1 VTPSFGETAP
11 TTAQTKTVVILH
23 ALVVLVEQLFA
34 RSADAPSLDK
44 LRPIYCPNPK
54 CGAPARNSEGIL
66 QLVGHGVYL
75 RHVRGLTEVGWIEIW
90 IRRFRCLVCG
100 CTMSVLPDWLH
111 PWRWY
116 AAPVILEALYR
127 HCILRET
134 ACSIGNRFGRPRDA
148 TEWRSLRRWRAQLLI
163 SPTLWGWLGSRLGIV
178 EPALDRRQG
187 AVHLV
192 RLLANAGQRVLS
204 GIEGV
209 REISLTAPRTL
220 SNMIH
225 NRKIAWLTGHFPPG
239 AESRGSPAATRPALP
254 TEKDSVPRAP

>member
-1 VTPSFGETAP
+1 
-11 TTAQTKTVVILH
+11 VVILH
-23 ALVVLVEQLFA
+23 ALVVLVEQLCA
-34 RSADAPSLDK
+34 KSADGPSLEK
-44 LRPIYCPNPK
+44 LRPIYCPNPE

-75 RHVRGLTEVGWIEIW
+75 RQVRGLAEVGWIEIW

-134 ACSIGNRFGRPRDA
+134 ACSIGERFGRPSDA
-148 TEWRSLRRWRAQLLI
+148 TEWRSLRRWRAQLLV
-163 SPTLWGWLGSRLGIV
+163 SPTLWGWLGARLGIV
-178 EPALDRRQG
+178 EPAPDRPK
-187 AVHLV
+187 AAAYLV
-192 RLLANAGQRVLS
+192 RLLGSAGQQALS

-209 REISLTAPRTL
+209 CEISRTACRTL
-220 SNMIH
+220 SNLIH
-225 NRKIAWLTGHFPPG
+225 NRKTAWLAGHFRPG
-239 AESRGSPAATRPALP
+239 AESRGSPGATRPPLP
-254 TEKDSVPRAP
+254 TEKDSVTRAP

>member
-1 VTPSFGETAP
+1 M
-11 TTAQTKTVVILH
+11 VILH
-23 ALVVLVEQLFA
+23 ALVVLVEQLCA
-34 RSADAPSLDK
+34 KSADGPSLEK
-44 LRPIYCPNPK
+44 LRPIYCSNPK

-75 RHVRGLTEVGWIEIW
+75 RQVRGLTGVGWIEIW

-127 HCILRET
+127 RCILGET
-134 ACSIGNRFGRPRDA
+134 ACSIGKRFGRPIDA
-148 TEWRSLRRWRAQLLI
+148 TEWRSLRRWRLQVLI

-178 EPALDRRQG
+178 EPARDRPK
-187 AVHLV
+187 AAAYLI
-192 RLLANAGQRVLS
+192 RLLGSAGQQALS

-209 REISLTAPRTL
+209 REISLTARRTL
-220 SNMIH
+220 SNLIH
-225 NRKIAWLTGHFPPG
+225 NRKIAWLAGHFPPG
-239 AESRGSPAATRPALP
+239 VESRGSPVAIRPGRP
-254 TEKDSVPRAP
+254 TEKDSVSRAP

>member
-1 VTPSFGETAP
+1 M
-11 TTAQTKTVVILH
+11 VILH
-23 ALVVLVEQLFA
+23 ALAVLVEQLCA
-34 RSADAPSLDK
+34 RGADAPSLDK

-54 CGAPARNSEGIL
+54 CGVPARNSEGIL

-75 RHVRGLTEVGWIEIW
+75 RQVRGLTEVGWIEIW

-127 HCILRET
+127 HCILGET
-134 ACSIGNRFGRPRDA
+134 ACSIGKRFGRPSDA
-148 TEWRSLRRWRAQLLI
+148 TEWRSLRRWRAQVLL

-178 EPALDRRQG
+178 KPARDRPK
-187 AVHLV
+187 AAAYLV
-192 RLLANAGQRVLS
+192 RLLASAGQQALS

-209 REISLTAPRTL
+209 REISLTARRTL
-220 SNMIH
+220 SNLIH

-239 AESRGSPAATRPALP
+239 TESRGSPAANRRGLS
-254 TEKDSVPRAP
+254 TEKDSVSRAP

>member
-1 VTPSFGETAP
+1 VI
-11 TTAQTKTVVILH
+11 ILH
-23 ALVVLVEQLFA
+23 ALVVLVEQLCA
-34 RSADAPSLDK
+34 KSADGPSLEE
-44 LRPIYCPNPK
+44 LRPIFCSNPK

-75 RHVRGLTEVGWIEIW
+75 RQVRGLTEVGWIEIW
-90 IRRFRCLVCG
+90 IHRFRCLVCE

-134 ACSIGNRFGRPRDA
+134 ACSIGNRFGRPSDA

-178 EPALDRRQG
+178 EPARDRPK
-187 AVHLV
+187 AAAYLI
-192 RLLANAGQRVLS
+192 RLLANAGQQALS

-209 REISLTAPRTL
+209 REISLTSRRTL

-225 NRKIAWLTGHFPPG
+225 NRKIAWLAGHFPPG
-239 AESRGSPAATRPALP
+239 VESRGSPAAIRPGLP
-254 TEKDSVPRAP
+254 TEKDSVSRAP

>member
-1 VTPSFGETAP
+1 
-11 TTAQTKTVVILH
+11 VVILH
-23 ALVVLVEQLFA
+23 ALVVLVEQLCA
-34 RSADAPSLDK
+34 RSADTPSLDK
-44 LRPIYCPNPK
+44 LRPIYCSNPA

-75 RHVRGLTEVGWIEIW
+75 RQVRGLTEVGWMEIW

-127 HCILRET
+127 HCILHET
-134 ACSIGNRFGRPRDA
+134 ACLIGERFGRPKEA

-163 SPTLWGWLGSRLGIV
+163 SPTLWGWLGSRLGVI
-178 EPALDRRQG
+178 EPAVVRPQG
-187 AVHLV
+187 AVYLV
-192 RLLANAGQRVLS
+192 RLLAGAGQRSLS

-209 REISLTAPRTL
+209 CEIPLTARRTL
-220 SNMIH
+220 SKLIH
-225 NRKIAWLTGHFPPG
+225 NRKTAWLTGHFPPG
-239 AESRGSPAATRPALP
+239 PKSRGSPAATRPALP